1 MTPRAELVAEL
12 DELIRTET
20 VRERHIRLV
29 RIRAGVDRLLGG
41 NADIPPRAD
50 GLDNVI
56 TSAGADGA

>member
-29 RIRAGVDRLLGG
+29 RIRAGVDRLLG

-56 TSAGADGA
+56 TPAGADGA